1 MNKSTGGYLVPGNCL
16 MGIPVSEQMIADMLP
31 RVGLDDSAPNTW
43 DTLLFHPTV
52 YDKACQAQ
60 ATASP
65 ELAAVLIQAL
75 NKVGFDRLTHLKP
88 RFQKNGRNL
97 IPRDPEADLLYNI
110 MKDLSPSIFDSSN
123 TVGLLSQ
130 DDRGTNDKRF
140 CGDETKVAPVCKP
153 TLHSLGRTP
162 PVSSVS
168 FSFGCSKIVMLT
180 ASFPEQQQEPL
191 RAASPA
197 RAALLKKRE
206 NTCLDYNSSAMEEAV
221 RQRIVSIGK
230 QPKACAR
237 KKKDLVSELFDS
249 LTPASQYFAEGS
261 RRSRAAP
268 KSYSEEELAQ
278 LHHTT
283 LCQVIYDQYESD
295 IDDELLPSEAFPP
308 VTVSKPK
315 EEEETDI
322 PVVDERPPTPREVI
336 EERERE
342 WSEILKRKKEKLRL
356 RGTSK
361 ATVDVAELAEN
372 ESYQRFLSLMDN
384 VFELPEEIELAPE
397 AAANEEDVPP
407 ECLISRLLLSDLC
420 SEMAKLKAIDALHR
434 IPVERLCKL
443 IAVLDR
449 NVKDGIKFAPS
460 LWTAIEQGD
469 CVSREIIDDHVQRSC
484 DAAHAITILM
494 SSAFMPKQIYIEDTI
509 ETVTTFTRTILQSV
523 VYPVFDPQYRPAKE
537 TSNANDDGAK
547 GANVQAKNVKRAKA
561 PAVKDRVVLHIY
573 SRIAETI
580 SDLGELVNIQTLTD
594 TCILQLSAL
603 GVSAFFV
610 ENLGDLQLSSLRLLS
625 NIFAN
630 YERHRQLILED
641 ILTSVYR
648 LPSIKRGLRTYR
660 LTGETSIQMVTAL
673 IMQLIQSVIC
683 VALNTQ
689 ERNYFDE
696 LENRLINIDTERPK
710 SAEDVSTAVLS
721 SYETAV
727 STAHGFLT
735 VYLKKC
741 TTKSDEDYRP
751 LFEDFIKDLLE
762 ALNRP
767 EWPSAELLLKL
778 LATVLVKHFANKQ
791 NEITMRVAS
800 LDYLGMIAASI
811 RRDSMLA
818 VQDAKMVNE
827 MVARLSRDKLTD
839 PFEVFTRPSGVDDE
853 GTVTVLILQKALN
866 FYLANLSNR
875 NNSIEIARR
884 SHIAQWFRDVT
895 NDLEKTMAV
904 GKGDQNA
911 TADDL
916 GSKAVD
922 DHKRFQEAFQK
933 ASVAKEYLYS
943 LVNIDED
950 VFAYVRLR
958 REDFLL
964 TEQQAYIVVRYLALR
979 RPLMQSFDYYLGQI
993 LRTLGDTAVAIRTKG
1008 MKCLSSSVE
1017 VDPDLLFS
1025 GNIQVTIMSKL
1036 HDQSSNVREAAVE
1049 LIGKLLSVRPESVE
1063 LFYQVLTDRLLDT
1076 GISVRKRTIRIL
1088 KEVCERRPDFEKI
1101 SEIYSRI
1108 LRRASDEESIVK
1120 LVADTF
1126 HALWFSPSRDRNS
1139 ESLMSKVVSIIDVVA
1154 ILCKE
1159 GFAFDSME
1167 MIFRTILKKDADGS
1181 ALQAAK
1187 QIVSC
1192 LVENVMV
1199 IEERL
1204 VDSSNSKSY
1213 QRLLFCLSTIYVF
1226 SKVEPRLMVPYIETM
1241 QPYLSM
1247 HCTNV
1252 GENSVLNQVMKI
1264 VEMVVPLIEHPN
1276 IAFLKQIEEALSSL
1290 ITKSIASVV
1299 QAAISCL
1306 AVIVPLTKDYSVV
1319 VDIFNKFRNILEK
1332 VQSQCDEESSTLPCP
1347 PTFRPAILRALFT
1360 LGLVCRYFDID
1371 SLLPVDNSTKST
1383 WKDQVFRQLLFFACR
1398 DADDVRARAIA
1409 GLGSFCIGHPDC
1421 LLQKELT
1428 DFYLQVLTST
1438 GSMGKFRVQV
1448 LRNLEM
1454 FLIEEEQKMLQ
1465 SYAQW
1470 EKNRASENLKEMGES
1485 TSGLSSTVIQSY
1497 LRAVLDCFYS
1507 MSCEVRKTACEVI
1520 VRTLQ
1525 QGLIHPGQCM
1535 PCVIAMTTDP
1545 VEEIRSSSSS
1555 ILKEIDS
1562 KYAGFVQM
1570 KSMEGMRQSYRLH
1583 FVLQGQKR
1591 QPVRGFT
1598 ETNGVCHA
1606 SNSLLYTVMR
1616 NNKQHRRCFLR
1627 SLLQLFD
1634 EVGKTSLLELIYIAD
1649 NLATFPYQTIDE
1661 PLFIIHNIDL
1671 IISVTGSTLLQNFQ
1685 SLLLPTSSN
1694 DEEEEET
1701 VESVMERLPAH
1712 THAMKECIDTSQG
1725 IVVLL
1730 MLNQY
1735 LKESF
1740 AITDAKLQEY
1750 SPNESSKQYDKSTS
1764 RRNVGPFQPRYALE
1778 YVEKQSAGELPSG
1791 YDSQWLCKLYI
1802 DFKQLMMSFDISTT
1816 FEESS
1821 AGAASKQPFC
1831 GSSDEAT
1838 PVLDEDSNSKCVAA
1852 FDEQHLAGSSSSS
1865 SQQRI
1870 VLTIHR
1876 VDNKKAEN
1884 TFADVMRSSRTP
1896 VSGFSVSLGSKL
1908 SNSGKKKRKNNTD
1921 GKKTRKRKVSVLSD
1935 SESDSSYSVGLDDS
1949 NYYAS
1954 LLLGCNEAKQEALK
1968 PFGSN
1973 LCFR

>member
-1 MNKSTGGYLVPGNCL
+1 M
-16 MGIPVSEQMIADMLP
+16 
-31 RVGLDDSAPNTW
+31 
-43 DTLLFHPTV
+43 
-52 YDKACQAQ
+52 
-60 ATASP
+60 
-65 ELAAVLIQAL
+65 
-75 NKVGFDRLTHLKP
+75 
-88 RFQKNGRNL
+88 
-97 IPRDPEADLLYNI
+97 
-110 MKDLSPSIFDSSN
+110 
-123 TVGLLSQ
+123 
-130 DDRGTNDKRF
+130 
-140 CGDETKVAPVCKP
+140 
-153 TLHSLGRTP
+153 
-162 PVSSVS
+162 
-168 FSFGCSKIVMLT
+168 
-180 ASFPEQQQEPL
+180 
-191 RAASPA
+191 
-197 RAALLKKRE
+197 
-206 NTCLDYNSSAMEEAV
+206 
-221 RQRIVSIGK
+221 
-230 QPKACAR
+230 
-237 KKKDLVSELFDS
+237 S
-249 LTPASQYFAEGS
+249 LTSF
-261 RRSRAAP
+261 
-268 KSYSEEELAQ
+268 
-278 LHHTT
+278 
-283 LCQVIYDQYESD
+283 
-295 IDDELLPSEAFPP
+295 IDECFL
-308 VTVSKPK
+308 
-315 EEEETDI
+315 
-322 PVVDERPPTPREVI
+322 
-336 EERERE
+336 
-342 WSEILKRKKEKLRL
+342 
-356 RGTSK
+356 
-361 ATVDVAELAEN
+361 ELAEN

-384 VFELPEEIELAPE
+384 VFELPEEIELATPG
-397 AAANEEDVPP
+397 AAANEADVPP

-420 SEMAKLKAIDALHR
+420 TEMAKLKAIDALHR

-449 NVKDGIKFAPS
+449 NVKDGSNFFP
-460 LWTAIEQGD
+460 LQAIEQGD

-537 TSNANDDGAK
+537 TSNAND
-547 GANVQAKNVKRAKA
+547 A

-573 SRIAETI
+573 SRVAETI

-594 TCILQLSAL
+594 TCILQLSVL

-625 NIFAN
+625 NIF
-630 YERHRQLILED
+630 
-641 ILTSVYR
+641 
-648 LPSIKRGLRTYR
+648 RGLRTYR
-660 LTGETSIQMVTAL
+660 FG
-673 IMQLIQSVIC
+673 IC
-683 VALNTQ
+683 YCLVVVVALSGFLIFQINR
-689 ERNYFDE
+689 RNFNPNGHLGY
-696 LENRLINIDTERPK
+696 LLINIDTERPK
-710 SAEDVSTAVLS
+710 NGSFDGSRIFDGLLEKVTI
-721 SYETAV
+721 
-727 STAHGFLT
+727 FL
-735 VYLKKC
+735 C

-811 RRDSMLA
+811 RRDIG
-818 VQDAKMVNE
+818 E
-827 MVARLSRDKLTD
+827 MVARLT
-839 PFEVFTRPSGVDDE
+839 VDD
-853 GTVTVLILQKALN
+853 
-866 FYLANLSNR
+866 LS
-875 NNSIEIARR
+875 
-884 SHIAQWFRDVT
+884 
-895 NDLEKTMAV
+895 
-904 GKGDQNA
+904 
-911 TADDL
+911 
-916 GSKAVD
+916 SKAVD
-922 DHKRFQEAFQK
+922 DHKKFQQAFQK
-933 ASVAKEYLYS
+933 ASAAKEYLYS

-950 VFAYVRLR
+950 VFAYVRLRYDFSRQTVLQGAALFFNVIFFR

-979 RPLMQSFDYYLGQI
+979 RPLMQSFDYYLGQVHSV
-993 LRTLGDTAVAIRTKG
+993 TLGDTAVAIRTKG

-1017 VDPDLLFS
+1017 AS
-1025 GNIQVTIMSKL
+1025 CNQ
-1036 HDQSSNVREAAVE
+1036 QSSNVREAAVE

-1126 HALWFSPSRDRNS
+1126 HALWFSPSRDRNCD
-1139 ESLMSKVVSIIDVVA
+1139 SLMSKVISIIDVVA

-1159 GFAFDSME
+1159 GFAFDAME

-1192 LVENVMV
+1192 LVENVLV

-1276 IAFLKQIEEALSSL
+1276 IAFLKQIEVYSIRSLLTTAWLLKFSTSVEVYLLALFHFS
-1290 ITKSIASVV
+1290 
-1299 QAAISCL
+1299 
-1306 AVIVPLTKDYSVV
+1306 AVNLFFLLSFLD
-1319 VDIFNKFRNILEK
+1319 ILEK
-1332 VQSQCDEESSTLPCP
+1332 VQSQCDEVSSTLPCP

-1360 LGLVCRYFDID
+1360 LGLVCRYFDVD
-1371 SLLPVDNSTKST
+1371 SLLPVDNNTKVTSYIIEHIF
-1383 WKDQVFRQLLFFACR
+1383 QPY
-1398 DADDVRARAIA
+1398 
-1409 GLGSFCIGHPDC
+1409 GSFCIGHPDC
-1421 LLQKELT
+1421 LLQKGLT
-1428 DFYLQVLTST
+1428 DFYLQVLTSA

-1465 SYAQW
+1465 SYAQCT
-1470 EKNRASENLKEMGES
+1470 ADMYFYVS
-1485 TSGLSSTVIQSY
+1485 LSSTVIQSY

-1507 MSCEVRKTACEVI
+1507 VSCEVRKTACEVI

-1583 FVLQGQKR
+1583 YVLQGQKK

-1634 EVGKTSLLELIYIAD
+1634 EKTSLLELIYIAD
-1649 NLATFPYQTIDE
+1649 NLATFPYQTLDE

-1671 IISVTGSTLLQNFQ
+1671 IISVTGSTLLHCRSTDVEPILEGVVCNHGRVSKSEKRL
-1685 SLLLPTSSN
+1685 SLFCN
-1694 DEEEEET
+1694 
-1701 VESVMERLPAH
+1701 
-1712 THAMKECIDTSQG
+1712 C
-1725 IVVLL
+1725 
-1730 MLNQY
+1730 
-1735 LKESF
+1735 SF
-1740 AITDAKLQEY
+1740 RSKLQEY

-1791 YDSQWLCKLYI
+1791 YDSHWLCKLYI
-1802 DFKQLMMSFDISTT
+1802 DVK
-1816 FEESS
+1816 
-1821 AGAASKQPFC
+1821 
-1831 GSSDEAT
+1831 
-1838 PVLDEDSNSKCVAA
+1838 
-1852 FDEQHLAGSSSSS
+1852 
-1865 SQQRI
+1865 
-1870 VLTIHR
+1870 
-1876 VDNKKAEN
+1876 
-1884 TFADVMRSSRTP
+1884 
-1896 VSGFSVSLGSKL
+1896 
-1908 SNSGKKKRKNNTD
+1908 
-1921 GKKTRKRKVSVLSD
+1921 
-1935 SESDSSYSVGLDDS
+1935 
-1949 NYYAS
+1949 
-1954 LLLGCNEAKQEALK
+1954 
-1968 PFGSN
+1968 
-1973 LCFR
+1973 